1 MDHNSWGK
9 KDKRTQV
16 TGMYPKMVGSKVYFI
31 MFIEVGGDTGEL
43 RYVEFDFSSGSAKAI
58 LLYADPVDGK
68 WWQRTAFMGSA
79 TRSASGVTIYEAYT
93 AASVK
98 EYETTSGLYK
108 FDKEHG
114 AILPSILTNS
124 CMKDESSNVVTYTTV
139 SKSPTMGSAE
149 QEFGA
154 NLQEKYAETTMPIK
168 SYDFIGNLWV
178 QDTFCSTFP
187 SAPALTT
194 GSVSQDLCF
203 RYDDDENTFPMT
215 PITHPSCADTG
226 IILTYAIDISSTS
239 LEPEYFKI
247 SADPYN
253 NVIRWTGLTGGTQTG
268 TFTLTVTGTL
278 PDSINQ
284 TTFTFKV
291 IYSDCEDQV
300 YTPSSGVTQ
309 IYYVTN
315 PLSEYEIPN
324 FGVSLSS
331 CPVSYFNSA
340 APVNTWLTG
349 VSDYSGS
356 GKKVGWSTIT
366 EAHMGTYTITIDA
379 RDSVCQY
386 QATGTMSYTLEVK
399 SQCWVTTITIDS
411 ANAIFGSPALT
422 QNVWQPQTD
431 ITWSDG
437 DVTTAVVDPAVDCGA
452 MEFSI
457 VNSADDSAI
466 DSAVF
471 TATLDSNLGATQTLS
486 V

>member
-1 MDHNSWGK
+1 
-9 KDKRTQV
+9 
-16 TGMYPKMVGSKVYFI
+16 

-124 CMKDESSNVVTYTTV
+124 CMKDESSDVVIYTTV

-149 QEFGA
+149 KEFGA

-178 QDTFCSTFP
+178 RDTFCSTFP

-253 NVIRWTGLTGGTQTG
+253 NVIRWTGLTGGT
-268 TFTLTVTGTL
+268 
-278 PDSINQ
+278 
-284 TTFTFKV
+284 
-291 IYSDCEDQV
+291 
-300 YTPSSGVTQ
+300 
-309 IYYVTN
+309 
-315 PLSEYEIPN
+315 
-324 FGVSLSS
+324 
-331 CPVSYFNSA
+331 
-340 APVNTWLTG
+340 
-349 VSDYSGS
+349 
-356 GKKVGWSTIT
+356 
-366 EAHMGTYTITIDA
+366 
-379 RDSVCQY
+379 
-386 QATGTMSYTLEVK
+386 
-399 SQCWVTTITIDS
+399 
-411 ANAIFGSPALT
+411 
-422 QNVWQPQTD
+422 
-431 ITWSDG
+431 
-437 DVTTAVVDPAVDCGA
+437 
-452 MEFSI
+452 
-457 VNSADDSAI
+457 
-466 DSAVF
+466 
-471 TATLDSNLGATQTLS
+471 
-486 V
+486 